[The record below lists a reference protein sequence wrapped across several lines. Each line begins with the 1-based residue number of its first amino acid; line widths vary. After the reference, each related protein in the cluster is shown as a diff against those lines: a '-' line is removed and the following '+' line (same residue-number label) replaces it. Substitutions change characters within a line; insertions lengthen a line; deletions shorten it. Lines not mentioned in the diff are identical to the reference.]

1 MRFQLLF
8 AIVLAA
14 LTTAAPS
21 VPEGVVSVAAMK
33 EWLSTTDAELTFT
46 GLPVEELGINP
57 LTTTVTFCSTR
68 TANLC
73 SGPCTVFTGAGVC
86 INTPNTRC
94 LAATTNVA
102 FCDRSN
108 CGGQLQHAEHL
119 RHAPGQW
126 VLLHPR
132 HRLDLDSLG
141 GIY

>member
-108 CGGQLQHAEHL
+108 CGGSCNTLSTC
-119 RHAPGQW
+119 GT
-126 VLLHPR
+126 
-132 HRLDLDSLG
+132 RLDNGFCFTPGTAS
-141 GIY
+141 ISIP